1 MILYKS
7 SWAAGGRGFGLLTVY
22 IKRLLR

>member
-7 SWAAGGRGFGLLTVY
+7 SRAAGWRGFGLLTVY